1 MFCQLISNMT
11 WQSSS
16 IKVLQK
22 KKFVGSFE
30 WNSCQQGSGLERSL
44 QCTMCKS
51 ANVLMCK
58 SSRDGSE
65 LKRTLQIVQKCKC
78 VNVQIKSRWIRAQ
91 KNFANCATQHRSRG
105 LNSLLANFLGSSSKR
120 KSRFEVGSLVGGSLS
135 YTKECLVGQ
144 MFSNA
149 LACWWNRGAANV
161 MRPQQL
167 RLSSWPRFTSKWN

>member
-11 WQSSS
+11 WKSSS

-65 LKRTLQIVQKCKC
+65 LKKTLQICKSANVWMCKSSRDGSELKRTLQIVQPYIDI
-78 VNVQIKSRWIRAQ
+78 VAS
-91 KNFANCATQHRSRG
+91 TH
-105 LNSLLANFLGSSSKR
+105 FLQTFSASKR
-120 KSRFEVGSLVGGSLS
+120 RSCFEVGSLVGGSLS

-167 RLSSWPRFTSKWN
+167 RLSSWRCFTSKWH